1 MKAQWLLVALAL
13 PQFDSAQERHR
24 TTGLAAY
31 CAAIAA
37 LQLIRGSVASVAPEA
52 PSSPPHAGFAGPA
65 ASFTP
70 PAAGTDDSTESWNVT
85 GVTSEARRHRHSGAP
100 SEQDVSARG
109 GQRRGRHNLDDIIT
123 PASLGG
129 GDHIDEKE
137 NSRGPGLA
145 VYCRYRFTEDPHGQ
159 CE

>member
-13 PQFDSAQERHR
+13 SQYVAAQERRR
-24 TTGLAAY
+24 TTGVAAY
-31 CAAIAA
+31 YAVIAA
-37 LQLIRGSVASVAPEA
+37 LQPIWRSIAIVAPEA
-52 PSSPPHAGFAGPA
+52 PGSPPHAGTARQRPNTQTD
-65 ASFTP
+65 SP
-70 PAAGTDDSTESWNVT
+70 GTDDSNKSWNVT

-100 SEQDVSARG
+100 SEQDVSACG
-109 GQRRGRHNLDDIIT
+109 GQRRGRHNLDDIIM

-145 VYCRYRFTEDPHGQ
+145 VYCRYRFTG
-159 CE
+159 

>member
-13 PQFDSAQERHR
+13 PQYDSVQERHR

-37 LQLIRGSVASVAPEA
+37 LQLIWGSIAIVAPEA
-52 PSSPPHAGFAGPA
+52 PGSPPHAGAAGPA
-65 ASFTP
+65 ATSAP
-70 PAAGTDDSTESWNVT
+70 PAASTDDSIKSWNVT

-109 GQRRGRHNLDDIIT
+109 GQRRGRHSLDDIIT

-129 GDHIDEKE
+129 GDHMDEKE

-145 VYCRYRFTEDPHGQ
+145 IHCQYRFTG
-159 CE
+159 

>member
-13 PQFDSAQERHR
+13 SQYDAAQERRR

-31 CAAIAA
+31 YAVIAA
-37 LQLIRGSVASVAPEA
+37 LQPIWRSIAIVAPEA
-52 PSSPPHAGFAGPA
+52 PGSPAHAGTAGPA
-65 ASFTP
+65 ATSTP
-70 PAAGTDDSTESWNVT
+70 PTTDTDDSIKSWNVT

-109 GQRRGRHNLDDIIT
+109 GQRRGRHSLDDIIT

-129 GDHIDEKE
+129 GDHMDEKE

-145 VYCRYRFTEDPHGQ
+145 VYCRYRFTG
-159 CE
+159 

>member
-1 MKAQWLLVALAL
+1 MKAQLLLVAFAL
-13 PQFDSAQERHR
+13 SPNDAVPERR
-24 TTGLAAY
+24 CTTELAAY
-31 CAAIAA
+31 DVVIAA
-37 LQLIRGSVASVAPEA
+37 LQLTWGSIAIVAPEA
-52 PSSPPHAGFAGPA
+52 PDSPPHAGTARQA
-65 ASFTP
+65 ATSRP
-70 PAAGTDDSTESWNVT
+70 PAAGTDDSNKSWNVT

-109 GQRRGRHNLDDIIT
+109 GQRRGRHSLDDIIT

-145 VYCRYRFTEDPHGQ
+145 VYCRYRFTG
-159 CE
+159 

>member
-1 MKAQWLLVALAL
+1 MKVQWLLLALAL
-13 PQFDSAQERHR
+13 SPDNAVQERRHTR
-24 TTGLAAY
+24 GLAAY
-31 CAAIAA
+31 YVVIAERVWRR
-37 LQLIRGSVASVAPEA
+37 IASVAREA
-52 PSSPPHAGFAGPA
+52 PGSPPRAGSAGPA
-65 ASFTP
+65 ATSTP
-70 PAAGTDDSTESWNVT
+70 PATGSDDSIKSWNVT

-109 GQRRGRHNLDDIIT
+109 GQRRGRHSLDDIIT

-145 VYCRYRFTEDPHGQ
+145 VYCRYRFTG
-159 CE
+159 